1 MRREPLSERLRARL
15 DPDVAVS
22 PVDGVRRKKT
32 RERELNELA
41 AAAFASDAGA
51 RFLKYLRAIT
61 INHVNGPGVAEKEL
75 LHLEGQ
81 RYLVAI
87 IERRMD
93 LGRQHEPKLD
103 SERDSEPSD
112 GPRPGCAGGSAEASP
127 T

>member
-1 MRREPLSERLRARL
+1 MRAHGVTERVRARL
-15 DPDVAVS
+15 DPDTVVS
-22 PVDGVRRKKT
+22 PIDGVRRKRT
-32 RERELNELA
+32 HERELNELA
-41 AAAFASDAGA
+41 AAAFAGEAGA

-103 SERDSEPSD
+103 SERFNDGAPSGRDPEPGD
-112 GPRPGCAGGSAEASP
+112 GSRQA
-127 T
+127 

>member
-1 MRREPLSERLRARL
+1 MRAHGVTERVRARF
-15 DPDVAVS
+15 DPDTAVS
-22 PVDGVRRKKT
+22 PVDGVRRKRT
-32 RERELNELA
+32 HERELNELA
-41 AAAFASDAGA
+41 AAAFAGEAGA

-103 SERDSEPSD
+103 SERDSESD
-112 GPRPGCAGGSAEASP
+112 SPGPA
-127 T
+127 